1 MFYVFIDYC
10 QTPAN
15 YANFEARTIL
25 FTIKLWYVEF
35 LRARF
40 PDPFFNK
47 NPIFFFKHNFQSE
60 LSMPLSH
67 LLALPENKP
76 AWKERYA
83 NIIPGLMLGT
93 LRFFFFFAGRDVN
106 GRKYL
111 DRQPYSPRPS
121 FPFLPL
127 DPPDAGLVKPFG
139 THRFQQ
145 LEECKP
151 SLHPRSF
158 LHFTPRPPEPPCPP
172 EIKDIYFMK
181 EK

>member
-1 MFYVFIDYC
+1 
-10 QTPAN
+10 
-15 YANFEARTIL
+15 
-25 FTIKLWYVEF
+25 
-35 LRARF
+35 
-40 PDPFFNK
+40 
-47 NPIFFFKHNFQSE
+47 
-60 LSMPLSH
+60 
-67 LLALPENKP
+67 
-76 AWKERYA
+76 
-83 NIIPGLMLGT
+83 MLGT

-181 EK
+181 EKQMILCSLLGNRGLAFGCVDFRLSGQQYFKASYMKVRQPYSKILLTYAQHGQSTHSITPSPLPSLLHSLFHSFPHLLTT